1 MGYSVK
7 SNIGSCWATGD
18 VHGSISVGG
27 LIGKFDWGEMENCYA
42 NTKVTGSDSV
52 GGLVGKLIGYLTT
65 GKVMNSYAIGIVTGN
80 SNTGGLV
87 GSNSEDP
94 GQVIASY
101 YDSETTGQND
111 RGKGEPRTTEE
122 MKTGTPSDTIYTKWS
137 KDIWDFGGDDD
148 YPVLKGVPGQ

>member
-1 MGYSVK
+1 
-7 SNIGSCWATGD
+7 
-18 VHGSISVGG
+18 
-27 LIGKFDWGEMENCYA
+27 MENCYA
-42 NTKVTGSDSV
+42 NTEVTGSELV

-87 GSNSEDP
+87 GSNGGNNEDP

-111 RGKGEPRTTEE
+111 TGKGEPRTTEE
-122 MKTGTPSDTIYTKWS
+122 MKTGTPSDIIYTKWS
-137 KDIWDFGGDDD
+137 EDIWDFGVMTTIRFKRSAGSVRRHALMVSK
-148 YPVLKGVPGQ
+148 YKGRHMMTYYSAVP